1 MSCDLSQDDPT
12 QVSNIADLQKD
23 IAGTHR
29 VPKPVRDV
37 APEIAASDWNA
48 LQEHGYVMIENLISD
63 EQCAQI
69 KQELGPLLTHKGR
82 NAFEGVKT
90 QRVYSTISKTRI
102 CDGLVTHP
110 RIMALL
116 DRLFMPNYL
125 LSQLQ
130 VINILPGEA
139 AQYLHADDSFYPVP
153 RPRAPLGAATI
164 WAIDDFTAENGATQI
179 IPGSQHWDN
188 RHPNE
193 DDKIIPAVMPKG
205 SVIFYGGTLWHGGG
219 ANKSDNSR
227 LALTAQYCEPWLRQQ
242 ENFGMGTDKA
252 LVKTLSPEMQTMLG
266 YSVLPPYIGMVDGVH
281 PLRLLKDL

>member
-1 MSCDLSQDDPT
+1 MSLDPT

-37 APEIAASDWNA
+37 APEIIEADWQS
-48 LQEHGYVMIENLISD
+48 LQDNGYVMIKNLISD
-63 EQCAQI
+63 AECARI
-69 KQELGPLLTHKGR
+69 KQEITPLLSHKGR

-90 QRVYSTISKTRI
+90 QRVYSTISKTRV
-102 CDGLVTHP
+102 CDDLVTHP

-139 AQYLHADDSFYPVP
+139 AQYVHADDGFYPVP

-164 WAIDDFTAENGATQI
+164 WAIDDFTVENGATQL
-179 IPGSQHWDN
+179 IPGSQQWGG
-188 RHPNE
+188 RHPSEN
-193 DDKIIPAVMPKG
+193 DKVIQAVMPKG

-219 ANKSDNSR
+219 ANNSDASR

-242 ENFGMGTDKA
+242 ENFGMGTDKS
-252 LVKTLSPEMQTMLG
+252 LVKTLSPDLQTMLG

-281 PLRLLKDL
+281 PLRLLEKK